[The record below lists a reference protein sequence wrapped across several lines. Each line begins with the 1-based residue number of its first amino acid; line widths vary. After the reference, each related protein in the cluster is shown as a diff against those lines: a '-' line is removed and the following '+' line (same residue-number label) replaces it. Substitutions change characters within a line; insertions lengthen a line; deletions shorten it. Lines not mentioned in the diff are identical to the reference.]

1 MEEHA
6 DQRLTTP
13 VFVQIT
19 SLAYF
24 VRQKYVIQN
33 VKIILTA
40 PTVLVSAILDLL
52 EKTVMNLMVQVSGK
66 SFGTVYTP
74 MILLLITKVATVHLC
89 WKVITLTMPTYQLA
103 RIVSHKMKVIVSV

>member
-52 EKTVMNLMVQVSGK
+52 EKTVMNVSNYRNVYNY
-66 SFGTVYTP
+66 FYHTVLNKY
-74 MILLLITKVATVHLC
+74 IRI
-89 WKVITLTMPTYQLA
+89 WKQFI
-103 RIVSHKMKVIVSV
+103 